1 MGSVNQGL
9 PWEKRVAV
17 KQQVCADKIP
27 TAWRIP
33 DNFLDNFQ
41 IPLAEKKNNL
51 IEAQAV
57 RKSGI
62 LTEQELRI
70 TENYTIAELLS
81 ALADGTLTSAEVT
94 LAYSKRAAVAQ
105 QLVSIQQA
113 HPLYPFFSVWPH
125 THVDEGELSH
135 RDYVRR
141 GQGASSISRH
151 SSGARPIGGATPW
164 PSS

>member
-9 PWEKRVAV
+9 PWEKRVAA
-17 KQQVCADKIP
+17 KRQACADKIP
-27 TAWRIP
+27 AAWRIP
-33 DNFLDNFQ
+33 DNYLDNFQ
-41 IPLAEKKNNL
+41 TPLVENKNNL

-70 TENYTIAELLS
+70 TEDYTIAELLS

-105 QLVSIQQA
+105 QLVSTHQA
-113 HPLYPFFSVWPH
+113 HLIFLLSV
-125 THVDEGELSH
+125 
-135 RDYVRR
+135 
-141 GQGASSISRH
+141 
-151 SSGARPIGGATPW
+151 
-164 PSS
+164 